1 MNKLIFGGILS
12 LLISGNLPAAA
23 QQPGQYVRKALPQPA
38 FFVPQK
44 DIQYQEKLPPFNLPP
59 QPAEVKV
66 QTTVEKVQYSEP
78 AFQPEVI
85 SDNKEESVPD
95 EFNPNLDITLPE
107 VPQEKAEPQ
116 AATPKY
122 QQEYAAYVKDLQAIE
137 QSGQALPNQELE
149 DDLAQ
154 MGSEQ
159 RLEVDAGGK
168 ILNPF
173 SQAQLINPMAEAPVR
188 DASVPKAAKKSTAQ
202 ILDKVEIIRRPPQQE
217 ELSAQDN
224 APDNPFAD
232 RAELPAIQPAEEVP
246 LSPEVAAHF
255 GGLNPFA
262 GGDAERTRRIA
273 YRNLSRFRCRRQRK
287 NRRNL
292 PRRRSL
298 SRSRKSRRKRNPIL
312 PATADIT
319 AADRTAAVR
328 SPPVTALILSVRIQ
342 TSADKVFINDFKQI
356 NIFDFGTLVDPV
368 H

>member
-173 SQAQLINPMAEAPVR
+173 SQAQLINPMAEAPLR

-202 ILDKVEIIRRPPQQE
+202 LLDKVEIIRRPPQQE

-232 RAELPAIQPAEEVP
+232 RAELPAEEVS

-262 GGDAERTRRIA
+262 GGDAEPADVSEQAEPEDTVPELEPLPLPETTEEPA
-273 YRNLSRFRCRRQRK
+273 ESPEETEPQPQPEEPQEKKSHSSRNSGYHR
-287 NRRNL
+287 
-292 PRRRSL
+292 
-298 SRSRKSRRKRNPIL
+298 SRSHGSSSV
-312 PATADIT
+312 ATSYGPNF
-319 AADRTAAVR
+319 VR
-328 SPPVTALILSVRIQ
+328 
-342 TSADKVFINDFKQI
+342 
-356 NIFDFGTLVDPV
+356 
-368 H
+368 

>member
-173 SQAQLINPMAEAPVR
+173 SQAQLINPMAEAPLR

-232 RAELPAIQPAEEVP
+232 RAELPAEEVS

-262 GGDAERTRRIA
+262 GGDAEPADVSEQADPEDSVPELEPLPLPETTEEPA
-273 YRNLSRFRCRRQRK
+273 ESPEETEPQPQPEESQEKKSHSSRNSGYHRG
-287 NRRNL
+287 
-292 PRRRSL
+292 RSHG
-298 SRSRKSRRKRNPIL
+298 SSSV
-312 PATADIT
+312 ATSYGPNF
-319 AADRTAAVR
+319 VR
-328 SPPVTALILSVRIQ
+328 
-342 TSADKVFINDFKQI
+342 
-356 NIFDFGTLVDPV
+356 
-368 H
+368 

>member
-38 FFVPQK
+38 FFIPQK

-159 RLEVDAGGK
+159 RLEVDAEGK

-202 ILDKVEIIRRPPQQE
+202 ILDKVE
-217 ELSAQDN
+217 LSAGRRSKKN
-224 APDNPFAD
+224 YPLKTTHRTIP
-232 RAELPAIQPAEEVP
+232 LPTEP
-246 LSPEVAAHF
+246 
-255 GGLNPFA
+255 N
-262 GGDAERTRRIA
+262 
-273 YRNLSRFRCRRQRK
+273 CRRY
-287 NRRNL
+287 
-292 PRRRSL
+292 
-298 SRSRKSRRKRNPIL
+298 SRRKKFRCL
-312 PATADIT
+312 PKWL
-319 AADRTAAVR
+319 
-328 SPPVTALILSVRIQ
+328 P
-342 TSADKVFINDFKQI
+342 TSAV
-356 NIFDFGTLVDPV
+356 
-368 H
+368 

>member
-173 SQAQLINPMAEAPVR
+173 SQAQLINPMAEAPLR

-232 RAELPAIQPAEEVP
+232 RAELPAEEVS

-262 GGDAERTRRIA
+262 GGDAEPADVSEQAEPEDTVPELEPLPLPETTEEPA
-273 YRNLSRFRCRRQRK
+273 ESPEETEPQPQPEESQEKKSHSSRNSGYHR
-287 NRRNL
+287 
-292 PRRRSL
+292 
-298 SRSRKSRRKRNPIL
+298 SRSHGSSSV
-312 PATADIT
+312 ATCYGPNF
-319 AADRTAAVR
+319 VR
-328 SPPVTALILSVRIQ
+328 
-342 TSADKVFINDFKQI
+342 
-356 NIFDFGTLVDPV
+356 
-368 H
+368 

>member
-44 DIQYQEKLPPFNLPP
+44 DIQYQEKLPPFNQPP

-159 RLEVDAGGK
+159 RLEVDAEGK

-224 APDNPFAD
+224 APNNPFAD

-262 GGDAERTRRIA
+262 GGDAEPADVSEQAEPEDTVPELEPLPLPETTEEPA
-273 YRNLSRFRCRRQRK
+273 ESPEETEPQPQPEESQEKKSHSSRNSGYHR
-287 NRRNL
+287 
-292 PRRRSL
+292 
-298 SRSRKSRRKRNPIL
+298 SRSHGSSSV
-312 PATADIT
+312 ATSYGPNF
-319 AADRTAAVR
+319 VR
-328 SPPVTALILSVRIQ
+328 
-342 TSADKVFINDFKQI
+342 
-356 NIFDFGTLVDPV
+356 
-368 H
+368 

>member
-159 RLEVDAGGK
+159 RLEVDAEGK

-232 RAELPAIQPAEEVP
+232 RAELPAEEVS

-262 GGDAERTRRIA
+262 GGDAEPADVSEQAEPEDTVPELEPLPLPETTEEPA
-273 YRNLSRFRCRRQRK
+273 ESPEETEPQPQPEESQEKKSHSSRNSGYHR
-287 NRRNL
+287 
-292 PRRRSL
+292 
-298 SRSRKSRRKRNPIL
+298 SRSHGSSSV
-312 PATADIT
+312 ATSYGPNF
-319 AADRTAAVR
+319 VR
-328 SPPVTALILSVRIQ
+328 
-342 TSADKVFINDFKQI
+342 
-356 NIFDFGTLVDPV
+356 
-368 H
+368 

>member
-1 MNKLIFGGILS
+1 MEKEYVIQIAQTIQEQLIGLTPM
-12 LLISGNLPAAA
+12 PAAA

-173 SQAQLINPMAEAPVR
+173 SQAQLINPMAEAPLR

-262 GGDAERTRRIA
+262 GGDAEPADVSEQAEPEDTVPELEPLPLPETTEEPA
-273 YRNLSRFRCRRQRK
+273 ESPEETEPQPQPEEPQEKKSHSSRNSGYHR
-287 NRRNL
+287 
-292 PRRRSL
+292 
-298 SRSRKSRRKRNPIL
+298 SRSHGSSSV
-312 PATADIT
+312 ATSYGPNF
-319 AADRTAAVR
+319 VR
-328 SPPVTALILSVRIQ
+328 
-342 TSADKVFINDFKQI
+342 
-356 NIFDFGTLVDPV
+356 
-368 H
+368 

>member
-23 QQPGQYVRKALPQPA
+23 QQPGQYVRKALPQPT

-262 GGDAERTRRIA
+262 GGDAEPADVSEQAEPEDSVPELEPLPLPETTEEPA
-273 YRNLSRFRCRRQRK
+273 ESPEETEPQPQPEEPQEKKSHSSRNSGYHR
-287 NRRNL
+287 
-292 PRRRSL
+292 
-298 SRSRKSRRKRNPIL
+298 SRSHGSSSV
-312 PATADIT
+312 ATSYGPNF
-319 AADRTAAVR
+319 VR
-328 SPPVTALILSVRIQ
+328 
-342 TSADKVFINDFKQI
+342 
-356 NIFDFGTLVDPV
+356 
-368 H
+368 

>member
-149 DDLAQ
+149 DDLEQ

-262 GGDAERTRRIA
+262 GGDAEPADVSEQAEPEDTVPELEPLPLPETTEEPA
-273 YRNLSRFRCRRQRK
+273 ESPEETEPQPQPEEPQEKKSHSSRNSGYHR
-287 NRRNL
+287 
-292 PRRRSL
+292 
-298 SRSRKSRRKRNPIL
+298 SRSHGSSSV
-312 PATADIT
+312 ATSYGPNF
-319 AADRTAAVR
+319 VR
-328 SPPVTALILSVRIQ
+328 
-342 TSADKVFINDFKQI
+342 
-356 NIFDFGTLVDPV
+356 
-368 H
+368 

>member
-262 GGDAERTRRIA
+262 GGDAEPADVSKQADPEDSVPELEPLPLPETTEEPA
-273 YRNLSRFRCRRQRK
+273 ESPEETEPQPQPEESQEKKSHSSRNSGYHRG
-287 NRRNL
+287 
-292 PRRRSL
+292 RSHG
-298 SRSRKSRRKRNPIL
+298 SSSV
-312 PATADIT
+312 ATSYGPNF
-319 AADRTAAVR
+319 VR
-328 SPPVTALILSVRIQ
+328 
-342 TSADKVFINDFKQI
+342 
-356 NIFDFGTLVDPV
+356 
-368 H
+368 

>member
-66 QTTVEKVQYSEP
+66 QTTVEKVQSSEP

-262 GGDAERTRRIA
+262 GGDAEPADVSEQAEPEDTVPELEPLPLPETTEEPA
-273 YRNLSRFRCRRQRK
+273 ESPEETEPQPQPEEPQEKKSHSSRNSGYHR
-287 NRRNL
+287 
-292 PRRRSL
+292 
-298 SRSRKSRRKRNPIL
+298 SRSHGSSSV
-312 PATADIT
+312 ATSYGPNF
-319 AADRTAAVR
+319 VR
-328 SPPVTALILSVRIQ
+328 
-342 TSADKVFINDFKQI
+342 
-356 NIFDFGTLVDPV
+356 
-368 H
+368 

>member
-85 SDNKEESVPD
+85 SDNKEESIPD

-173 SQAQLINPMAEAPVR
+173 SQAQQKHRSGMPLYH
-188 DASVPKAAKKSTAQ
+188 
-202 ILDKVEIIRRPPQQE
+202 RPQKNQR
-217 ELSAQDN
+217 LR
-224 APDNPFAD
+224 FW
-232 RAELPAIQPAEEVP
+232 
-246 LSPEVAAHF
+246 
-255 GGLNPFA
+255 
-262 GGDAERTRRIA
+262 TR
-273 YRNLSRFRCRRQRK
+273 
-287 NRRNL
+287 
-292 PRRRSL
+292 
-298 SRSRKSRRKRNPIL
+298 
-312 PATADIT
+312 
-319 AADRTAAVR
+319 
-328 SPPVTALILSVRIQ
+328 
-342 TSADKVFINDFKQI
+342 
-356 NIFDFGTLVDPV
+356 
-368 H
+368 

>member
-173 SQAQLINPMAEAPVR
+173 SQAQLINPMAEAPLR
-188 DASVPKAAKKSTAQ
+188 DASVPVPKAAKKSTAQ

-262 GGDAERTRRIA
+262 GGDAEPADVSEQAEPEDSVPELEPLPLPETTEEPA
-273 YRNLSRFRCRRQRK
+273 ESPEETEPQPQPEEPQEKKSHSSRNSGYHR
-287 NRRNL
+287 
-292 PRRRSL
+292 
-298 SRSRKSRRKRNPIL
+298 SRSHGSSSV
-312 PATADIT
+312 ATSYGPNF
-319 AADRTAAVR
+319 VR
-328 SPPVTALILSVRIQ
+328 
-342 TSADKVFINDFKQI
+342 
-356 NIFDFGTLVDPV
+356 
-368 H
+368 

>member
-232 RAELPAIQPAEEVP
+232 RAELPAEEVS

-262 GGDAERTRRIA
+262 GGDAEPADVSEQAEPEDTVPELEPLPLPETTEEPA
-273 YRNLSRFRCRRQRK
+273 ESPEETEPQPQPEESQEKKSHSSRNSGYHR
-287 NRRNL
+287 
-292 PRRRSL
+292 
-298 SRSRKSRRKRNPIL
+298 SRSHGSSSV
-312 PATADIT
+312 ATSYGPNF
-319 AADRTAAVR
+319 VR
-328 SPPVTALILSVRIQ
+328 
-342 TSADKVFINDFKQI
+342 
-356 NIFDFGTLVDPV
+356 
-368 H
+368 

>member
-44 DIQYQEKLPPFNLPP
+44 DIQYQEKLPPFNLTP

-159 RLEVDAGGK
+159 RLEVDAEGK

-262 GGDAERTRRIA
+262 GGDAEPADVSEQAEPEDTVPELEPLPLPETTEEPA
-273 YRNLSRFRCRRQRK
+273 ESPEETEPQPQPEESQEKKSHSSRNSGYHR
-287 NRRNL
+287 
-292 PRRRSL
+292 
-298 SRSRKSRRKRNPIL
+298 SRSHGSSSV
-312 PATADIT
+312 ATSYGPNF
-319 AADRTAAVR
+319 VR
-328 SPPVTALILSVRIQ
+328 
-342 TSADKVFINDFKQI
+342 
-356 NIFDFGTLVDPV
+356 
-368 H
+368 

>member
-12 LLISGNLPAAA
+12 LLISGTLPAAA

-159 RLEVDAGGK
+159 RLEVDAEGK

-262 GGDAERTRRIA
+262 GGNAEPADVSEQAEPEDTVPELEPLPLPETTEEPA
-273 YRNLSRFRCRRQRK
+273 ESPEETEPQPQPEESQEKKSHSSRNSGYHR
-287 NRRNL
+287 
-292 PRRRSL
+292 
-298 SRSRKSRRKRNPIL
+298 SRSHGSRSV
-312 PATADIT
+312 ATSYGPNF
-319 AADRTAAVR
+319 VR
-328 SPPVTALILSVRIQ
+328 
-342 TSADKVFINDFKQI
+342 
-356 NIFDFGTLVDPV
+356 
-368 H
+368 

>member
-159 RLEVDAGGK
+159 RLEVDAEGK

-188 DASVPKAAKKSTAQ
+188 DASVPKAAKKLTAQ

-232 RAELPAIQPAEEVP
+232 RAELPAIQPAEGVP

-262 GGDAERTRRIA
+262 GGDAEPADVSEQAEPEDTVPELEPLPLPETTEEPA
-273 YRNLSRFRCRRQRK
+273 ESPEETEPQPQPEEPQEKKSHSSRNSGYHR
-287 NRRNL
+287 
-292 PRRRSL
+292 
-298 SRSRKSRRKRNPIL
+298 SRSHGSSSV
-312 PATADIT
+312 ATSYGPNF
-319 AADRTAAVR
+319 VR
-328 SPPVTALILSVRIQ
+328 
-342 TSADKVFINDFKQI
+342 
-356 NIFDFGTLVDPV
+356 
-368 H
+368 

>member
-232 RAELPAIQPAEEVP
+232 RAELPAEEVS

-262 GGDAERTRRIA
+262 GGDAEPADVSEQAEPEDTVPELEPLPLPETTEEPA
-273 YRNLSRFRCRRQRK
+273 ESPEETEPQPQPEEPQEKKSHSSRNSGYHR
-287 NRRNL
+287 
-292 PRRRSL
+292 
-298 SRSRKSRRKRNPIL
+298 SRSHGSSSV
-312 PATADIT
+312 ATSYGPNF
-319 AADRTAAVR
+319 VR
-328 SPPVTALILSVRIQ
+328 
-342 TSADKVFINDFKQI
+342 
-356 NIFDFGTLVDPV
+356 
-368 H
+368 

>member
-159 RLEVDAGGK
+159 RLEVDAEGK

-188 DASVPKAAKKSTAQ
+188 DASVTKAAKKSTAQ

-262 GGDAERTRRIA
+262 GGNAEPADVSEQAEPEDTVPELEPLPLPETTEEPA
-273 YRNLSRFRCRRQRK
+273 ESPEETEPQLQPEESQEKKSHSSRNSGYHR
-287 NRRNL
+287 
-292 PRRRSL
+292 
-298 SRSRKSRRKRNPIL
+298 SRSHGSSSV
-312 PATADIT
+312 ATSYGPNF
-319 AADRTAAVR
+319 VR
-328 SPPVTALILSVRIQ
+328 
-342 TSADKVFINDFKQI
+342 
-356 NIFDFGTLVDPV
+356 
-368 H
+368 

>member
-23 QQPGQYVRKALPQPA
+23 QQPGQYVRKALPQPV

-159 RLEVDAGGK
+159 RLEVDAEGK

-262 GGDAERTRRIA
+262 GGDAEPADVSEQAEPEDTVPELEPLPLPETTEEPA
-273 YRNLSRFRCRRQRK
+273 ESPEETEPQPQPEESQEKKSHSSRNSGYHRG
-287 NRRNL
+287 
-292 PRRRSL
+292 RSHG
-298 SRSRKSRRKRNPIL
+298 SSSV
-312 PATADIT
+312 ATSYGPNF
-319 AADRTAAVR
+319 VR
-328 SPPVTALILSVRIQ
+328 
-342 TSADKVFINDFKQI
+342 
-356 NIFDFGTLVDPV
+356 
-368 H
+368 

>member
-159 RLEVDAGGK
+159 RLEVDAEGK

-232 RAELPAIQPAEEVP
+232 RAELPAIQSAEEVP

-262 GGDAERTRRIA
+262 GGNAEPADVSEQAEPEDTVPELEPLPLPETTEEPA
-273 YRNLSRFRCRRQRK
+273 ESPEETEPQPQPEESQEKKSHSSRNSGYHR
-287 NRRNL
+287 
-292 PRRRSL
+292 
-298 SRSRKSRRKRNPIL
+298 SRSHGSSSV
-312 PATADIT
+312 ATSYGPNF
-319 AADRTAAVR
+319 VR
-328 SPPVTALILSVRIQ
+328 
-342 TSADKVFINDFKQI
+342 
-356 NIFDFGTLVDPV
+356 
-368 H
+368 

>member
-262 GGDAERTRRIA
+262 GGDAEPADVSEQADPEDTVPELEPLPLPETTEEPA
-273 YRNLSRFRCRRQRK
+273 ESPEETEPQPQPEEPQEKKSHSSRNSGYHRG
-287 NRRNL
+287 
-292 PRRRSL
+292 RSHG
-298 SRSRKSRRKRNPIL
+298 SSSV
-312 PATADIT
+312 ATSYGPNF
-319 AADRTAAVR
+319 VR
-328 SPPVTALILSVRIQ
+328 
-342 TSADKVFINDFKQI
+342 
-356 NIFDFGTLVDPV
+356 
-368 H
+368 

>member
-159 RLEVDAGGK
+159 RLEVDAEGK

-262 GGDAERTRRIA
+262 GGDAEPADVSKQAEPEDTVPE
-273 YRNLSRFRCRRQRK
+273 LEP
-287 NRRNL
+287 L
-292 PRRRSL
+292 PLPETTEEPAESPEETEPQPQPEEPQEKKSL
-298 SRSRKSRRKRNPIL
+298 SSRNSGYHRSRPHGSSSV
-312 PATADIT
+312 ATSYGPNF
-319 AADRTAAVR
+319 VR
-328 SPPVTALILSVRIQ
+328 
-342 TSADKVFINDFKQI
+342 
-356 NIFDFGTLVDPV
+356 
-368 H
+368 

>member
-159 RLEVDAGGK
+159 RLEVDAEGK

-202 ILDKVEIIRRPPQQE
+202 ILDKVEIIRRPQQQE

-262 GGDAERTRRIA
+262 GGDAEPADVSEQAEPEDSVPELEPLPLPETTEEPAESPEETVAKAIRLLNDPA
-273 YRNLSRFRCRRQRK
+273 ACRKMIERQREEPQEK
-287 NRRNL
+287 KSHSSRNSGYH
-292 PRRRSL
+292 R
-298 SRSRKSRRKRNPIL
+298 SRSHGSSSV
-312 PATADIT
+312 ATSYGPNF
-319 AADRTAAVR
+319 VR
-328 SPPVTALILSVRIQ
+328 
-342 TSADKVFINDFKQI
+342 
-356 NIFDFGTLVDPV
+356 
-368 H
+368 

>member
-122 QQEYAAYVKDLQAIE
+122 QQEYAAYAKDLQAIE
-137 QSGQALPNQELE
+137 QSGQARPNQELE

-159 RLEVDAGGK
+159 RLEVDAEGK

-262 GGDAERTRRIA
+262 GGDAEPADVSEQAEPEDTVPELEPLPLPETTEEPA
-273 YRNLSRFRCRRQRK
+273 ESPEETEPQPQPEEPQEKKSHSSRNSGYHR
-287 NRRNL
+287 
-292 PRRRSL
+292 
-298 SRSRKSRRKRNPIL
+298 SRSHGSSSV
-312 PATADIT
+312 ATSYGPNF
-319 AADRTAAVR
+319 VR
-328 SPPVTALILSVRIQ
+328 
-342 TSADKVFINDFKQI
+342 
-356 NIFDFGTLVDPV
+356 
-368 H
+368 

>member
-159 RLEVDAGGK
+159 RLEVDAEGK

-262 GGDAERTRRIA
+262 GGDAEPADVSEQADPEDSVPELEPLPLPETTEEPA
-273 YRNLSRFRCRRQRK
+273 ESPEETEPQPQPEESQEKKSHSSRNSGYHRG
-287 NRRNL
+287 
-292 PRRRSL
+292 RSHG
-298 SRSRKSRRKRNPIL
+298 SSSV
-312 PATADIT
+312 ATSYGPNF
-319 AADRTAAVR
+319 VR
-328 SPPVTALILSVRIQ
+328 
-342 TSADKVFINDFKQI
+342 
-356 NIFDFGTLVDPV
+356 
-368 H
+368 

>member
-159 RLEVDAGGK
+159 RLEVDAEGK

-262 GGDAERTRRIA
+262 GGDAE
-273 YRNLSRFRCRRQRK
+273 
-287 NRRNL
+287 
-292 PRRRSL
+292 
-298 SRSRKSRRKRNPIL
+298 
-312 PATADIT
+312 
-319 AADRTAAVR
+319 
-328 SPPVTALILSVRIQ
+328 
-342 TSADKVFINDFKQI
+342 SADVSEQAEPEDTVPELEPLPLPETTEEPAESPEETEPQPQPEESQEKKSHSSRNSGYHRGRSHGSSSVATSYGPNF
-356 NIFDFGTLVDPV
+356 VR
-368 H
+368 

>member
-173 SQAQLINPMAEAPVR
+173 SQAQLINPMAEAPLR

-232 RAELPAIQPAEEVP
+232 RAELPAEEVS

-262 GGDAERTRRIA
+262 GGDAEPADVSEQAEPEDTVPELEPLPLPETTEEPA
-273 YRNLSRFRCRRQRK
+273 ESPEETEPQPQPEEPQEKKSHSSRNSGYHR
-287 NRRNL
+287 
-292 PRRRSL
+292 
-298 SRSRKSRRKRNPIL
+298 SRSHGSSSV
-312 PATADIT
+312 ATSYGPNF
-319 AADRTAAVR
+319 VR
-328 SPPVTALILSVRIQ
+328 
-342 TSADKVFINDFKQI
+342 
-356 NIFDFGTLVDPV
+356 
-368 H
+368 

>member
-122 QQEYAAYVKDLQAIE
+122 QHEYAAYVKDLQAIE

-159 RLEVDAGGK
+159 RLEVDAEGK

-262 GGDAERTRRIA
+262 GGDAEPADVSEQAEPEDTVPELEPLPLPETTEEPA
-273 YRNLSRFRCRRQRK
+273 ESPEETEPQPQPEESQEKKSHSSRNSGYHR
-287 NRRNL
+287 
-292 PRRRSL
+292 
-298 SRSRKSRRKRNPIL
+298 SRSHGSSSV
-312 PATADIT
+312 ATSYGPNF
-319 AADRTAAVR
+319 VR
-328 SPPVTALILSVRIQ
+328 
-342 TSADKVFINDFKQI
+342 
-356 NIFDFGTLVDPV
+356 
-368 H
+368 

>member
-159 RLEVDAGGK
+159 RLEVDAEGK

-262 GGDAERTRRIA
+262 GGDAEPADVSEQAEPEDTVPELEPLPLPETTEEPA
-273 YRNLSRFRCRRQRK
+273 ESPEETEPQPQPEEPQEKKSHSSRNSGYHR
-287 NRRNL
+287 
-292 PRRRSL
+292 
-298 SRSRKSRRKRNPIL
+298 SRSHGSSSV
-312 PATADIT
+312 AT
-319 AADRTAAVR
+319 
-328 SPPVTALILSVRIQ
+328 S
-342 TSADKVFINDFKQI
+342 
-356 NIFDFGTLVDPV
+356 
-368 H
+368 

>member
-159 RLEVDAGGK
+159 RLEVDAEGK

-188 DASVPKAAKKSTAQ
+188 DASVPKAAKKINGSDSGQGRNYPPAAAARRTIRSRQRTGQSLCRQSRTAG
-202 ILDKVEIIRRPPQQE
+202 DT
-217 ELSAQDN
+217 
-224 APDNPFAD
+224 
-232 RAELPAIQPAEEVP
+232 
-246 LSPEVAAHF
+246 
-255 GGLNPFA
+255 A
-262 GGDAERTRRIA
+262 GGRSSAVSRSGCPLRR
-273 YRNLSRFRCRRQRK
+273 FEPFCRR
-287 NRRNL
+287 
-292 PRRRSL
+292 
-298 SRSRKSRRKRNPIL
+298 
-312 PATADIT
+312 
-319 AADRTAAVR
+319 
-328 SPPVTALILSVRIQ
+328 
-342 TSADKVFINDFKQI
+342 
-356 NIFDFGTLVDPV
+356 
-368 H
+368 

>member
-85 SDNKEESVPD
+85 SDNKEENVPD

-173 SQAQLINPMAEAPVR
+173 SQTQLINPMAEAPVR

-262 GGDAERTRRIA
+262 GGDAEPADVSEQAEPEDTVPELEPLPLLETTEEPA
-273 YRNLSRFRCRRQRK
+273 ESPEETEPQPQPEEPQEKKSHSSRNSGYHR
-287 NRRNL
+287 
-292 PRRRSL
+292 
-298 SRSRKSRRKRNPIL
+298 SRSHGSSSV
-312 PATADIT
+312 ATSYGPNF
-319 AADRTAAVR
+319 VR
-328 SPPVTALILSVRIQ
+328 
-342 TSADKVFINDFKQI
+342 
-356 NIFDFGTLVDPV
+356 
-368 H
+368 

>member
-173 SQAQLINPMAEAPVR
+173 SQAQLINPMAEAPLW

-232 RAELPAIQPAEEVP
+232 RAELPAEEVS

-262 GGDAERTRRIA
+262 GGDAEPADVSEQAEPEDTVPELEPLPLPETTEEPA
-273 YRNLSRFRCRRQRK
+273 ESPEETEPQPQPEESQEKKSHSSRNSGYHR
-287 NRRNL
+287 
-292 PRRRSL
+292 
-298 SRSRKSRRKRNPIL
+298 SRSHGSSSV
-312 PATADIT
+312 ATSYGPNF
-319 AADRTAAVR
+319 VR
-328 SPPVTALILSVRIQ
+328 
-342 TSADKVFINDFKQI
+342 
-356 NIFDFGTLVDPV
+356 
-368 H
+368 

>member
-85 SDNKEESVPD
+85 SDNKEESVPN

-173 SQAQLINPMAEAPVR
+173 SQAQLINPMAEAPLR

-232 RAELPAIQPAEEVP
+232 RAELPAEEVS

-262 GGDAERTRRIA
+262 GGDAEPADVSEQAEPEDTVPELEPLPLPETTEEPA
-273 YRNLSRFRCRRQRK
+273 ESPEETEPQPQPEESQEKKSHSSRNSGYHR
-287 NRRNL
+287 
-292 PRRRSL
+292 
-298 SRSRKSRRKRNPIL
+298 SRSHGSSSV
-312 PATADIT
+312 ATSYGPNF
-319 AADRTAAVR
+319 VR
-328 SPPVTALILSVRIQ
+328 
-342 TSADKVFINDFKQI
+342 
-356 NIFDFGTLVDPV
+356 
-368 H
+368 

>member
-59 QPAEVKV
+59 RPAEVKV

-173 SQAQLINPMAEAPVR
+173 SQTQLINPMAEAPVR

-232 RAELPAIQPAEEVP
+232 RTELPAIQPAEEVP

-262 GGDAERTRRIA
+262 GGDAEPADVSEQAEPEDSVPELEPLPLPETTEEPA
-273 YRNLSRFRCRRQRK
+273 ESPEETEPQPQPEEPQEKKSHSSRNSGYHR
-287 NRRNL
+287 
-292 PRRRSL
+292 
-298 SRSRKSRRKRNPIL
+298 SRSHGSSSV
-312 PATADIT
+312 ATSYGPNF
-319 AADRTAAVR
+319 VR
-328 SPPVTALILSVRIQ
+328 
-342 TSADKVFINDFKQI
+342 
-356 NIFDFGTLVDPV
+356 
-368 H
+368 

>member
-66 QTTVEKVQYSEP
+66 QTTIEKVQYSEP

-159 RLEVDAGGK
+159 RLEVDAKGK

-262 GGDAERTRRIA
+262 GGDAEPADVSEQAEPEDTVPELEPLPLPETTEEPA
-273 YRNLSRFRCRRQRK
+273 ESPEETEPQPQPEESQEKKSHSSRNSGYHR
-287 NRRNL
+287 
-292 PRRRSL
+292 
-298 SRSRKSRRKRNPIL
+298 SRSHGSSSV
-312 PATADIT
+312 ATSYGPNF
-319 AADRTAAVR
+319 VR
-328 SPPVTALILSVRIQ
+328 
-342 TSADKVFINDFKQI
+342 
-356 NIFDFGTLVDPV
+356 
-368 H
+368 

>member
-173 SQAQLINPMAEAPVR
+173 SQAQLINPMAEAPLR

-232 RAELPAIQPAEEVP
+232 RAELPAEEVS

-262 GGDAERTRRIA
+262 GGDAEPADVSEQAEPEDSVPELEPLPLPETTEEPA
-273 YRNLSRFRCRRQRK
+273 ESPEETEPQPQPEESQEKKSHSSRNSGYHR
-287 NRRNL
+287 
-292 PRRRSL
+292 
-298 SRSRKSRRKRNPIL
+298 SRSHGSSSV
-312 PATADIT
+312 ATSYGPNF
-319 AADRTAAVR
+319 VR
-328 SPPVTALILSVRIQ
+328 
-342 TSADKVFINDFKQI
+342 
-356 NIFDFGTLVDPV
+356 
-368 H
+368 

>member
-12 LLISGNLPAAA
+12 LLILGNLPAAA

-173 SQAQLINPMAEAPVR
+173 SQAQLINPMAEAPLR

-232 RAELPAIQPAEEVP
+232 RAELPAEEVS

-262 GGDAERTRRIA
+262 GGDAEPADVSEQADPEDSVPELEPLPLPETTEEPA
-273 YRNLSRFRCRRQRK
+273 ESPEETEPQPQPEEPQEKKSHSSRNSGYHR
-287 NRRNL
+287 
-292 PRRRSL
+292 
-298 SRSRKSRRKRNPIL
+298 SRSHGSSSV
-312 PATADIT
+312 ATSYGPNF
-319 AADRTAAVR
+319 VR
-328 SPPVTALILSVRIQ
+328 
-342 TSADKVFINDFKQI
+342 
-356 NIFDFGTLVDPV
+356 
-368 H
+368 